1 MANIL
6 SLAARINADASGF
19 KLDPVQRALK
29 QLGDETAK
37 VASIFDRFTDTSEA
51 AANAQ
56 ADTSKALQDL
66 ITARREGTV
75 SAEEFAKAFER
86 IREAATQE
94 AAALQRAAQITEANL
109 SPLQRYDN
117 ALAEL
122 DAQLQAG
129 RISQETYT
137 RATENAARGLSDA
150 ERAARGLAV
159 QQKEIENAATST
171 TLKFNELSGVFAVLP
186 GPLGNIAGRIS
197 GLTSASEG
205 LSRVFAGGLRA
216 GIGNVASSL
225 TALANPL
232 TIALAGV
239 AGFATAAGG
248 IVRGLTELE
257 ARVKGLG
264 AAADQLGVSFE
275 TIQVLEEAAA
285 RAGTSLD
292 AATSGIQK
300 FSVRIDD
307 ARKGTGAAA
316 EAFRELGI
324 SQEELANTAPTELAG
339 RVAEALSRIEDPARR
354 ASLQVDL
361 LGKSG
366 EELRRT
372 FSEIPDAAADLEKFG
387 GAISEEDRAR
397 IEALGPAFDG
407 FGVALRGLGQ
417 SVLTPFAG
425 LVEGVTR
432 TLSGL
437 INVVTSVANAFGSV
451 LAPVLNEFGAL
462 FGGIGDG
469 INAVVG
475 YFRGFFSS
483 AEEAT
488 QKVDQLKKVAQEA
501 TKLDPKPAREYEKAV
516 DSIRL
521 RLREAFDEAVKFGN
535 EGESAARRYSI
546 AVSQI
551 QGQFNNGLI
560 NEEQFRLAVDRATE
574 AYKTQIDVIRR
585 VAQEAERKA
594 EAEQNA
600 VDRIIESN
608 LEAIRVQEQFGG
620 DSSRA
625 QAAENLLRLNDEF
638 ERVELRIREARRAGD
653 QETVN
658 ALTSRLAVLDQVAA
672 RESDIATGAAAQRQA
687 EAQAAANAV
696 AQREQLEAQA
706 RQKRLQAEQEVERQ
720 VAAERQRVNQIVD
733 QQLALQAV
741 GGDQSR
747 LTAAQ
752 NLAALEQ
759 EILRINQEIARAK
772 VAGDEAAIQAGNQR
786 LAAVNAV
793 ADRERDIAN
802 GKAAERERERK
813 HLEEVAQQQQ
823 RQYQDQQRQ
832 AQQFAQQQQQQAQ
845 QAFEAQRKAFE
856 ERAKQ
861 QQAELDRQAAI
872 VRQLNSVGQQTVGG
886 GDIRTSQGAQSFL
899 RTAANAFDP
908 RQAEQLRIQ
917 KQQLAFLKSLTERL
931 IPQALGYL
939 QQGVASTVSFLGN
952 TP

>member
-6 SLAARINADASGF
+6 SLALKINADASG
-19 KLDPVQRALK
+19 LRLTPVERALQK
-29 QLGDETAK
+29 LGDEADKITGSFSKFTAESESA
-37 VASIFDRFTDTSEA
+37 VRSQQQFATDLGFLNSALKTGQVTA
-51 AANAQ
+51 AQ
-56 ADTSKALQDL
+56 Y
-66 ITARREGTV
+66 
-75 SAEEFAKAFER
+75 AEEFAR
-86 IREAATQE
+86 L
-94 AAALQRAAQITEANL
+94 AAAAEAESSALERAARITEANIT
-109 SPLQRYDN
+109 PLERFGREQ
-117 ALAEL
+117 AEL
-122 DAQLQAG
+122 TEQLNAG
-129 RISQETYT
+129 RISLETYT
-137 RATENAARGLSDA
+137 RATERAARGLTDA
-150 ERAARGLAV
+150 ERAAAGLAV
-159 QQKEIENAATST
+159 QQKQIENAASTT
-171 TLKFNELSGVFAVLP
+171 TLKFNELSGVFAALP

-205 LSRVFAGGLRA
+205 LSRVFGGGLRA

-248 IVRGLTELE
+248 IVRGLAELE

-264 AAADQLGVSFE
+264 AAADQLGVSFQ

-292 AATSGIQK
+292 AATAGIQK

-387 GAISEEDRAR
+387 AAISEEDRAR

-437 INVVTSVANAFGSV
+437 INVVTSVANAFSSV

-475 YFRGFFSS
+475 YFRSFFAS

-488 QKVDQLKKVAQEA
+488 QKVDQLKKVAEQA
-501 TKLDPKPAREYEKAV
+501 TQLDPKPAREYEKAV
-516 DSIRL
+516 DGVRARIS
-521 RLREAFDEAVKFGN
+521 EAYKEAVKFGD
-535 EGESAARRYSI
+535 EGESAARRYSD
-546 AVSQI
+546 AVAQI
-551 QGQFNNGLI
+551 QTQFNTGYI
-560 NEEQFRLAVDRATE
+560 NEEQFKSAIDRANQSYE
-574 AYKTQIDVIRR
+574 TQIDLIRR
-585 VAQEAERKA
+585 VADEAEKKA
-594 EAEQNA
+594 QAEQDA

-687 EAQAAANAV
+687 DAQAAANAV

-720 VAAERQRVNQIVD
+720 VAAERQRVNQLVD

-752 NLAALEQ
+752 NVAALEQ

-772 VAGDEAAIQAGNQR
+772 VAGDEAAIEAGKQR

-793 ADRERDIAN
+793 ADKEREIAN

-823 RQYQDQQRQ
+823 RQYEEQQRQ

-845 QAFEAQRKAFE
+845 QALEARRKEFE

-861 QQAELDRQAAI
+861 QQAEFERQAAI
-872 VRQLNSVGQQTVGG
+872 ARQLNSVGQQTVGA
-886 GDIRTSQGAQSFL
+886 GDLRTTQGAQAFL

-917 KQQLAFLKSLTERL
+917 KQQLAFLKALSERL
-931 IPQALGYL
+931 VPEALGYL
-939 QQGVASTVSFLGN
+939 QQGVTTTVSFLGN

>member
-56 ADTSKALQDL
+56 ADTSRALQEL
-66 ITARREGTV
+66 ITARREGAV
-75 SAEEFAKAFER
+75 SAEEFARAFER

-94 AAALQRAAQITEANL
+94 AAALQRAAQLTEANL

-171 TLKFNELSGVFAVLP
+171 TLKFNELSGVFAALP

-197 GLTSASEG
+197 GLSSASEG

-292 AATSGIQK
+292 AATAGIQK

-316 EAFRELGI
+316 DAFRELGI

-354 ASLQVDL
+354 AALQVDL

-366 EELRRT
+366 E
-372 FSEIPDAAADLEKFG
+372 
-387 GAISEEDRAR
+387 
-397 IEALGPAFDG
+397 
-407 FGVALRGLGQ
+407 
-417 SVLTPFAG
+417 
-425 LVEGVTR
+425 
-432 TLSGL
+432 
-437 INVVTSVANAFGSV
+437 
-451 LAPVLNEFGAL
+451 
-462 FGGIGDG
+462 
-469 INAVVG
+469 
-475 YFRGFFSS
+475 
-483 AEEAT
+483 
-488 QKVDQLKKVAQEA
+488 
-501 TKLDPKPAREYEKAV
+501 
-516 DSIRL
+516 
-521 RLREAFDEAVKFGN
+521 
-535 EGESAARRYSI
+535 
-546 AVSQI
+546 
-551 QGQFNNGLI
+551 
-560 NEEQFRLAVDRATE
+560 
-574 AYKTQIDVIRR
+574 
-585 VAQEAERKA
+585 
-594 EAEQNA
+594 
-600 VDRIIESN
+600 
-608 LEAIRVQEQFGG
+608 
-620 DSSRA
+620 
-625 QAAENLLRLNDEF
+625 
-638 ERVELRIREARRAGD
+638 
-653 QETVN
+653 
-658 ALTSRLAVLDQVAA
+658 
-672 RESDIATGAAAQRQA
+672 
-687 EAQAAANAV
+687 
-696 AQREQLEAQA
+696 
-706 RQKRLQAEQEVERQ
+706 
-720 VAAERQRVNQIVD
+720 
-733 QQLALQAV
+733 
-741 GGDQSR
+741 
-747 LTAAQ
+747 
-752 NLAALEQ
+752 
-759 EILRINQEIARAK
+759 
-772 VAGDEAAIQAGNQR
+772 
-786 LAAVNAV
+786 
-793 ADRERDIAN
+793 
-802 GKAAERERERK
+802 
-813 HLEEVAQQQQ
+813 
-823 RQYQDQQRQ
+823 
-832 AQQFAQQQQQQAQ
+832 
-845 QAFEAQRKAFE
+845 
-856 ERAKQ
+856 
-861 QQAELDRQAAI
+861 
-872 VRQLNSVGQQTVGG
+872 
-886 GDIRTSQGAQSFL
+886 
-899 RTAANAFDP
+899 
-908 RQAEQLRIQ
+908 
-917 KQQLAFLKSLTERL
+917 
-931 IPQALGYL
+931 
-939 QQGVASTVSFLGN
+939 
-952 TP
+952 